1 VAVDGSGA
9 GEAPAPPRPTPHPGP
24 RPAER
29 PSPRSS
35 APSPRRRRPGR
46 QSVIAGLTAV
56 ALAVV
61 GSIAGVAVKEHKSP
75 PSVTSFPLGKS
86 SPAPGTDTQSGSHDP
101 LTTATGAPVASRP
114 TARVGPVVPIVAPL
128 RNRVDPDLFLSA
140 PTTVTAAQIAAVT
153 RATGA
158 TRLLQVDFAQ
168 VKLGGGIT
176 TAVGVD
182 PSTFRQYTPDNT
194 APVDALWQRVAGG
207 DAAIAHAVAAA
218 LAIRLGGH
226 TKVGRVVQ
234 RDVRVGAF
242 ATTRLPG
249 VGVVVDRNESTALGL
264 IRGAALIMALPTGAD
279 PLVALSAAQQVMPK
293 AKVEALRYSSQN
305 GLTSGSGPSGPTV
318 PGGVPIYGNGWTL
331 PLPLG
336 SFTISQLF
344 HDPGT
349 GGTHPG
355 VDMASPYGTPIY
367 AAAEGDVLYWGPAQ
381 GFGNWIVLQHPG
393 GIQTVYGHMAFNELL
408 VGPTAHVAAGQL
420 IARVGTE
427 GESTGPHLHF
437 EVHVDN
443 SRVDPVVWLRAH
455 GVTEIQDFDGFH

>member
-1 VAVDGSGA
+1 MAVDGSRA
-9 GEAPAPPRPTPHPGP
+9 GDASAPPRPSPHPVSLT
-24 RPAER
+24 RAESREAAPAGR
-29 PSPRSS
+29 
-35 APSPRRRRPGR
+35 RRRRPGR
-46 QSVIAGLTAV
+46 QSTVALLTAA

-61 GSIAGVAVKEHKSP
+61 GSIAGVAIKDHKSP
-75 PSVTSFPLGKS
+75 PTVTTFPLGKS
-86 SPAPGTDTQSGSHDP
+86 SAAPSTDVQSGSKDP
-101 LTTATGAPVASRP
+101 LTTSTGAPVATHS
-114 TARVGPVVPIVAPL
+114 PVAAVPVVAPL
-128 RNRVDPDLFLSA
+128 RNRVDPDLFLTS
-140 PTTVTAAQIAAVT
+140 PTTVTPAQIAAVT

-194 APVDALWQRVAGG
+194 APVDALWQRVASG
-207 DAAIAHAVAAA
+207 DAAVAHAVAAA

-226 TKVGRVVQ
+226 TKVGRVVE

-249 VGVVVDRNESTALGL
+249 VGVVVDRNESAALGL
-264 IRGAALIMALPTGAD
+264 IRGAALIMAIPTGSD

-293 AKVEALRYSSQN
+293 AKVEALRYSAQN
-305 GLTSGSGPSGPTV
+305 GLTSGTGPSGPKV

-344 HDPGT
+344 HDPST

-355 VDMASPYGTPIY
+355 VDLAAPYGTPIY

-420 IARVGTE
+420 IARVGSE

-443 SRVDPVVWLRAH
+443 ARVDPVVWLRAH
-455 GVTEIQDFDGFH
+455 GVSEIQDVDGFH

>member
-1 VAVDGSGA
+1 MTIDGRHA
-9 GEAPAPPRPTPHPGP
+9 GKAPAPPRPTPHPGP
-24 RPAER
+24 APQDRSSRPDPAGRRRLRR
-29 PSPRSS
+29 PS
-35 APSPRRRRPGR
+35 R
-46 QSVIAGLTAV
+46 QSTVALLTAA

-61 GSIAGVAVKEHKSP
+61 GSIAGVAVKNHKSP
-75 PSVTSFPLGKS
+75 PSITSFPLGKS
-86 SPAPGTDTQSGSHDP
+86 SAAPGTDAQFGTRDP
-101 LTTATGAPVASRP
+101 LTTSTGAPVASR
-114 TARVGPVVPIVAPL
+114 RPVAAVPVIAPL
-128 RNRVDPDLFLSA
+128 RNRVDPDLFLSS
-140 PTTVTAAQIAAVT
+140 PTTVTPAQIAAVT

-182 PSTFRQYTPDNT
+182 PSSFRDYTPDNT
-194 APVDALWQRVAGG
+194 APVDALWQRVASG

-218 LAIRLGGH
+218 LGIRLGGH
-226 TKVGRVVQ
+226 AKVGRVVQ

-249 VGVVVDRNESTALGL
+249 VGVVVDRTKSASLGL
-264 IRGAALIMALPTGAD
+264 IRGAALIMALPAGAD
-279 PLVALSAAQQVMPK
+279 PLVALSAAQLVMPK
-293 AKVEALRYSSQN
+293 AKVEALRYSVQ
-305 GLTSGSGPSGPTV
+305 SGVSGGSAPSGPKV

-336 SFTISQLF
+336 SFTVSQLF

-355 VDMASPYGTPIY
+355 VDLAAPFGTPIY
-367 AAAEGDVLYWGPAQ
+367 AASEGDVLYWGPAQ

-393 GIQTVYGHMAFNELL
+393 GIQTVYGHMRFDELL
-408 VGPTAHVAAGQL
+408 IGPTAHVAAGQL

-443 SRVDPVVWLRAH
+443 MRVDPVVWLRAH

>member
-1 VAVDGSGA
+1 L
-9 GEAPAPPRPTPHPGP
+9 
-24 RPAER
+24 
-29 PSPRSS
+29 
-35 APSPRRRRPGR
+35 
-46 QSVIAGLTAV
+46 LTAA

-61 GSIAGVAVKEHKSP
+61 GSIAGVAIKDHKSP
-75 PSVTSFPLGKS
+75 PAVTAFPLGKS
-86 SPAPGTDTQSGSHDP
+86 SVAPSTDVQSGSKDP
-101 LTTATGAPVASRP
+101 LTTTTGAPVATPRP
-114 TARVGPVVPIVAPL
+114 TPAIAVPVVAPL
-128 RNRVDPDLFLSA
+128 RNRVDPDLFLTST
-140 PTTVTAAQIAAVT
+140 TTVTPAQIAAVT

-194 APVDALWQRVAGG
+194 APVDALWQRVASG
-207 DAAIAHAVAAA
+207 DAAVAHAVAAA

-226 TKVGRVVQ
+226 TMVGRVVPH
-234 RDVRVGAF
+234 DVRVGAF

-249 VGVVVDRNESTALGL
+249 VGIVVDRNVSAALGL
-264 IRGAALIMALPTGAD
+264 IRGAALIMTLPTGAD
-279 PLVALSAAQQVMPK
+279 PLVALSAAQQVIPK
-293 AKVEALRYSSQN
+293 AKVEALRYSPQN
-305 GLTSGSGPSGPTV
+305 GLTSGQGPSGPKV

-331 PLPLG
+331 PLPIG

-355 VDMASPYGTPIY
+355 VDMAAPYGTPIY
-367 AAAEGDVLYWGPAQ
+367 SASEGDVLYWGPAQ

-420 IARVGTE
+420 IARVGSE

-443 SRVDPVVWLRAH
+443 ARVDPVVWLRAH
-455 GVTEIQDFDGFH
+455 GVSEIQDVDGFH